1 MPQIRRLRAGWTS
14 LVVPKQWSRKLVL
27 DSPDSY
33 PYSVRTPINYYYYLK
48 NTTALYVARAS
59 ILHGFR
65 MSLFHVA
72 LTAGLAFAA
81 SDQPVAIIVEGVAAA
96 WPEPRPMV
104 NGPGVSPVLP

>member
-1 MPQIRRLRAGWTS
+1 
-14 LVVPKQWSRKLVL
+14 
-27 DSPDSY
+27 
-33 PYSVRTPINYYYYLK
+33 
-48 NTTALYVARAS
+48 
-59 ILHGFR
+59 